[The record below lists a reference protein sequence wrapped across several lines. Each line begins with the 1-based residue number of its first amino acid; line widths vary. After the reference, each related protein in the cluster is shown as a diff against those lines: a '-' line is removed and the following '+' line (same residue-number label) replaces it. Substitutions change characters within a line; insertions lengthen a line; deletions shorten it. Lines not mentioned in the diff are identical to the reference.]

1 MTQDE
6 VVVCLKMLLVERLRL
21 SPDRIQP
28 LELDSPLLR
37 DGLGLDSLDCIEL
50 LLGIEDEFS
59 LAFDD
64 SEDTIFVWEIVDDD
78 NLPEITILVFPG
90 LALSDCFTAG
100 PLAFMASAWL
110 IHILDPASC

>member
-6 VVVCLKMLLVERLRL
+6 VVVCLKKLLVERLRL

-28 LELDSPLLR
+28 LELDSPLLQ

-50 LLGIEDEFS
+50 LLGIEDEFG

-64 SEDTIFVWEIVDDD
+64 SEEEWIRHFSCLQT
-78 NLPEITILVFPG
+78 LSQLVLSAKG
-90 LALSDCFTAG
+90 ELA
-100 PLAFMASAWL
+100 
-110 IHILDPASC
+110 

>member
-6 VVVCLKMLLVERLRL
+6 VVVCLKKLLVERLRL

-64 SEDTIFVWEIVDDD
+64 SEEEWIRHFSCLQT
-78 NLPEITILVFPG
+78 LSQLVLRAKG
-90 LALSDCFTAG
+90 ELA
-100 PLAFMASAWL
+100 
-110 IHILDPASC
+110 